1 MESKGNILI
10 NRCGYNW
17 KNFITLKIW
26 KSSNAKVGCHCKGSR
41 DQFGCLVKF
50 IRCNCLLG
58 CHYVKNEDFKFSGKD
73 FKSLSIQTNVARHY
87 FAPVWNLT
95 HNHPRINPAMTAFNV
110 GCLDGID
117 TFKIKDVVLADGQNH
132 PLDKK

>member
-1 MESKGNILI
+1 MQKLS
-10 NRCGYNW
+10 
-17 KNFITLKIW
+17 
-26 KSSNAKVGCHCKGSR
+26 CHCKGVAAEINL
-41 DQFGCLVKF
+41 DKLVKF
-50 IRCNCLLG
+50 IRCNCSICKRKG
-58 CHYVKNEDFKFSGKD
+58 AIMSMVKNEDFKIIKGKNLLSLYQ
-73 FKSLSIQTNVARHY
+73 FKTNVARHY
-87 FAPVWNLT
+87 FCSKCGIYT